1 MRATMQN
8 PANISRPRSSV
19 WTDPQVRGWL
29 FQIIAVIVVVAIGWY
44 LFHNTQ
50 HNLQQRGIISG
61 FGFLEQS
68 AGFGISQ
75 HLIDYQESDSYGRV
89 FVIGLLNTLL
99 VSGIGIVLATVLG
112 FILGVARLSPNWLI
126 SKLATVYIE
135 TFRNIP
141 PLLQIFFWYFAVF
154 LPLPGPRQ
162 GISIGDAFFLS
173 NRGLNMPSPTI
184 AEGFWPFFIAVIIA
198 LAAIWV
204 MARWARQR
212 FEATGKGFPT
222 LISSLVLVVAL
233 PGLAMLVFGDPFHWE
248 VPELKGFNF
257 RGGWVLIPELM
268 ALTLA
273 LTVYTAAFIA
283 ENVRSGIQA
292 VSHGQTEAARS
303 LGLPAGK
310 TLRLVIIPQA
320 LRVIIPPL
328 TSQYLNLAK
337 NSSLAAGIGYPDMV
351 SLFAGT
357 TLNQTGQAIEAI
369 AITMSVYLAISISIS
384 ILMNWY
390 NKRIALIER

>member
-1 MRATMQN
+1 MQTT
-8 PANISRPRSSV
+8 ANAPRPRGSV
-19 WTDPQVRGWL
+19 WTDPQVRAWL
-29 FQIIAVIVVVAIGWY
+29 FQIIAVIAVVALGWF
-44 LFHNTQ
+44 LFQNTQ
-50 HNLQQRGIISG
+50 ANLEKRGIVSG
-61 FGFLEQS
+61 FGFLGNS
-68 AGFGISQ
+68 AGFGIAQ
-75 HLIDYQESDSYGRV
+75 HLIDYTESDSYGRV

-99 VSGIGIVLATVLG
+99 VSFIGIVLASILG

-135 TFRNIP
+135 IFRNIP
-141 PLLQIFFWYFAVF
+141 PLLQILFWYFAVF
-154 LPLPGPRQ
+154 LALPGPRQ
-162 GISIGDAFFLS
+162 SLDIGETFFLNS
-173 NRGLNMPSPTI
+173 RGLYMPAPSPSESFGLFVVVLLATI
-184 AEGFWPFFIAVIIA
+184 VGIIA
-198 LAAIWV
+198 LG
-204 MARWARQR
+204 RWAKKRR
-212 FEATGKGFPT
+212 EATGQIFPLLWT
-222 LISSLVLVVAL
+222 SLALIVVV
-233 PGLAMLVFGDPFHWE
+233 PGLAVLVGGNPLVWS
-248 VPELKGFNF
+248 VPELTGFNF
-257 RGGWVLIPELM
+257 RGGWVMIPELM

-273 LTVYTAAFIA
+273 LTIYTAAFIA
-283 ENVRSGIQA
+283 ENVRSGIMA

-303 LGLPAGK
+303 LGLRPGI

-357 TLNQTGQAIEAI
+357 VLNQTGQAIEVI

-384 ILMNWY
+384 LLMNWY

>member
-1 MRATMQN
+1 MRA
-8 PANISRPRSSV
+8 
-19 WTDPQVRGWL
+19 WL
-29 FQIIAVIVVVAIGWY
+29 FQIIAVVAVVALGWF
-44 LFHNTQ
+44 LFQNTQ
-50 HNLQQRGIISG
+50 ANLEKRGIISG
-61 FGFLEQS
+61 FSFLGNS
-68 AGFGISQ
+68 AGFGIAQ
-75 HLIDYQESDSYGRV
+75 HLIDYSESDTYGRV

-99 VSGIGIVLATVLG
+99 VSVIGIVLATILG

-135 TFRNIP
+135 IFRNIP
-141 PLLQIFFWYFAVF
+141 PLLQILFWYFAVF
-154 LPLPGPRQ
+154 LTLPGPRQ
-162 GISIGDAFFLS
+162 SLEIGETFFLNS
-173 NRGLNMPSPTI
+173 RGLYLPAPSPSESFGLFVGVLLATI
-184 AEGFWPFFIAVIIA
+184 V
-198 LAAIWV
+198 AIVV
-204 MARWARQR
+204 MGRWAKARR
-212 FEATGKGFPT
+212 EATGKVFHAFWA
-222 LISSLVLVVAL
+222 SLAMIVVI
-233 PGLAMLVFGDPFHWE
+233 PGLAVLIGGNPLQWS
-248 VPELKGFNF
+248 VPELTGFNF
-257 RGGWVLIPELM
+257 RGGWVMIPELM

-273 LTVYTAAFIA
+273 LTIYTAAFIA
-283 ENVRSGIQA
+283 ENVRSGIMA

-303 LGLPAGK
+303 LGLRPAV

-357 TLNQTGQAIEAI
+357 VLNQTGQAIEVI

-384 ILMNWY
+384 LLMNWY